1 MAASSEGHSQS
12 VRLLLN
18 WGAQVNHQDKVSTIE
33 IRAVYIAILLTFVKN
48 TFWSKILCKCLPHAI
63 FTCTVYPCPE

>member
-48 TFWSKILCKCLPHAI
+48 TFWSKILCNCLPHAI